1 MAKKTN
7 KQVKKA
13 VKEISKSKYFGLF
26 LIIIFIMVAAFF
38 IYCCVNPELYNK
50 IMALFNKS
58 EPLREKDNVITYY
71 TDAYVVN
78 NESELDD
85 LKVHMVD
92 VGQGD
97 AIIIELPDG
106 SNVLIDGG
114 ENSEKK
120 KLLTYI
126 DGLDIDVFDVVILTH
141 SDADHIGG
149 IDEVFDN
156 YVVKNCYRPYV
167 YYSGNAF
174 ELDPEFNEGADSI
187 DHDSA
192 AYGRVLDKIYNET
205 YTDSEG
211 QSYYCNWEYFN
222 NDSSFGRDIIVGD
235 KTYNYNFD
243 FLTPTK
249 NFDDISYTN
258 RNDFSPYVLFTY
270 GEKGATEGDTRFD
283 LMLTGDAEAAA
294 LKELLDFYSTENLDV
309 DVLKVGHHGSKTST
323 TPDLLNK
330 ITPEYAIISC
340 GEGNSY
346 KHPHQNVL
354 DYLLDANVQVR
365 RTDMH
370 GSIILTVS
378 EFGSYNCT
386 YTATNVNDGKIFV
399 GGDA

>member
-13 VKEISKSKYFGLF
+13 VKEISKSKYFGVF

-58 EPLREKDNVITYY
+58 EPLREKDNVISYY
-71 TDAYVVN
+71 TEAYVVN

-114 ENSEKK
+114 KSSESN

-126 DGLDIDVFDVVILTH
+126 DSLDIEIFDVVILTH
-141 SDADHIGG
+141 SDEDHIGG

-167 YYSGNAF
+167 YYGGDAF
-174 ELDPEFNEGADSI
+174 ELDPEFNASANGKH
-187 DHDSA
+187 HDTVS
-192 AYGRVLDKIYNET
+192 YGKVLNKIYNET
-205 YTDSEG
+205 YTDSDG

-243 FLTPTK
+243 FLSPTK
-249 NFDDISYTN
+249 NFEDITYTDL
-258 RNDFSPYVLFTY
+258 NDFSPYVLFTY

-294 LKELLDFYSTENLDV
+294 LNELLDFYSTENLDV
-309 DVLKVGHHGSKTST
+309 DVLKVGHHGSRTST
-323 TPDLLNK
+323 TPDFLNK

-370 GSIILTVS
+370 GSIILTVT
-378 EFGSYNCT
+378 ELGSYNCT
-386 YTATNVNDGKIFV
+386 YTATSVNDGNIFV